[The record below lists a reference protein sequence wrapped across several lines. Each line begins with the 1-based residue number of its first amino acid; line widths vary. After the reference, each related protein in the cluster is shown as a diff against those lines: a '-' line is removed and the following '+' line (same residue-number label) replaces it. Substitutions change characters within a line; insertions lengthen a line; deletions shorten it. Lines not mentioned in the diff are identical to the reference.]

1 MAPVQQTFSLIP
13 ELPSALHGG
22 EQEQGRVSRPP
33 MTTKQ
38 AKKAYKAKNKGPKL
52 SKAEQR
58 RQDLMEQD
66 RIRREFEKE
75 RNQARAKAARD
86 KRKEKEDR
94 EKAEKKRKGVP
105 LVEVHPSQDTLA
117 RFLRRPITPVV
128 GQKPGADLGGLSAR
142 QGRSPRNNEA
152 KTGPPVVS
160 SEEDDSDTTLPAE
173 DEPERPKKRPRVG
186 SSPRPLSTI
195 ENAPHDMFN
204 KSTTK
209 PNVNRDTSPVK
220 AKPPQNSPA
229 AVGKE
234 PVSTAASLDPDDPIV
249 EDMVNRQILTE
260 SFSADDGLFDDLDF
274 EAMEMQTVAQD
285 ATHIKAALPPP
296 MPPDS
301 RPSPRKEQTAVDK
314 NGQVNKPFSPTEV
327 IGSKSYKKDLAT
339 RSQNVGR
346 VENCETVNPGLRDL
360 PDDNASIRPIM
371 QQTSGSKTT
380 ATSVALSGPDQETR
394 PVARGS
400 TTRRRLLLV
409 VEQQDRKPLQVL
421 PLKQSISSNHEQKE
435 HLHSPAKSEQTQCPE
450 ETPKPA
456 RASPQAG
463 FNKFK
468 AFLSPRTPNMGPP
481 PLPPKFRTP
490 NRSTS
495 GKSMAKP
502 QFLPQQPPSF
512 VKPDRHSETSTNLVH
527 AEANM
532 PPMST
537 QLFLL
542 SNADELFPS
551 PSQEVAEL
559 LDEPISR
566 FQELSAR
573 PKSASA
579 ALPSLLPSSHASRV
593 RAEFPQSFSRK
604 GSSTNHVISRGRS
617 AGDAS
622 RAQAEHR
629 EAPNIPAAK
638 PQTSE
643 VLNTDMMPPFS
654 TQDFILSSQDRL
666 ELEDEPA
673 TTIFQLPPSKR
684 HVRTNSSPST
694 FLPMPPM
701 YRTPDV
707 NHCTIGIIEKHSAT
721 DSMESKTTPCPPV
734 RSVQAPGATDGGVK
748 QANDMIKT
756 PCGDLT
762 GKKSELHES
771 HLPFE
776 NCSAKRTR
784 SQKPE
789 VEDLASSFTDDELA
803 ELLSENF
810 EIDQDEQDPEASKF
824 PSGAALQQTPVRTQS
839 SPKPFFTSSG
849 TKEKFILAFEKT
861 RTDTWRNNNAR
872 RQGQEELD
880 VLCRQEEEKQQRIL
894 LEKLLESEE
903 QFGEEAGVTSS
914 PAQMKSGQA
923 QSSSAKSNDSTR
935 SQNSTTASKKTRQR
949 THPHGSYEKMLEM
962 LEKGKEEGES
972 TREAEVA
979 SGRKESNERRGS
991 TEQVIPASQG
1001 SDYGDLI
1008 LDLDDFPDF

>member
-128 GQKPGADLGGLSAR
+128 GQKPGPDLGGLSAR
-142 QGRSPRNNEA
+142 QNHSPRNNEE

-204 KSTTK
+204 ESTTK
-209 PNVNRDTSPVK
+209 LNVNRDTSPVK

-274 EAMEMQTVAQD
+274 EALEMQTVAQD
-285 ATHIKAALPPP
+285 ATHIKAALPPS

-327 IGSKSYKKDLAT
+327 VGSNSYKKDLAT

-346 VENCETVNPGLRDL
+346 VEDCETVNPGLRGL
-360 PDDNASIRPIM
+360 PDDNASTRPVM
-371 QQTSGSKTT
+371 QQTSGNKTT
-380 ATSVALSGPDQETR
+380 ATS
-394 PVARGS
+394 
-400 TTRRRLLLV
+400 
-409 VEQQDRKPLQVL
+409 
-421 PLKQSISSNHEQKE
+421 
-435 HLHSPAKSEQTQCPE
+435 PE
-450 ETPKPA
+450 
-456 RASPQAG
+456 
-463 FNKFK
+463 
-468 AFLSPRTPNMGPP
+468 
-481 PLPPKFRTP
+481 
-490 NRSTS
+490 
-495 GKSMAKP
+495 
-502 QFLPQQPPSF
+502 
-512 VKPDRHSETSTNLVH
+512 
-527 AEANM
+527 
-532 PPMST
+532 
-537 QLFLL
+537 
-542 SNADELFPS
+542 
-551 PSQEVAEL
+551 
-559 LDEPISR
+559 
-566 FQELSAR
+566 
-573 PKSASA
+573 
-579 ALPSLLPSSHASRV
+579 
-593 RAEFPQSFSRK
+593 
-604 GSSTNHVISRGRS
+604 
-617 AGDAS
+617 
-622 RAQAEHR
+622 
-629 EAPNIPAAK
+629 
-638 PQTSE
+638 
-643 VLNTDMMPPFS
+643 
-654 TQDFILSSQDRL
+654 
-666 ELEDEPA
+666 
-673 TTIFQLPPSKR
+673 
-684 HVRTNSSPST
+684 
-694 FLPMPPM
+694 
-701 YRTPDV
+701 
-707 NHCTIGIIEKHSAT
+707 IE
-721 DSMESKTTPCPPV
+721 
-734 RSVQAPGATDGGVK
+734 
-748 QANDMIKT
+748 
-756 PCGDLT
+756 DLT
-762 GKKSELHES
+762 
-771 HLPFE
+771 
-776 NCSAKRTR
+776 
-784 SQKPE
+784 
-789 VEDLASSFTDDELA
+789 SSFTDDELA

-810 EIDQDEQDPEASKF
+810 EIDEDEPEPEATEFASE
-824 PSGAALQQTPVRTQS
+824 AALQQTPVRTQS

-861 RTDTWRNNNAR
+861 RTDTWRNDNAR

-880 VLCRQEEEKQQRIL
+880 VLCRQEEERQQRIL

-935 SQNSTTASKKTRQR
+935 SQNSTAASKKTRQR

-979 SGRKESNERRGS
+979 PGRKESNERHGS
-991 TEQVIPASQG
+991 MEQVITASQG

>member
-52 SKAEQR
+52 CKAEQR

-117 RFLRRPITPVV
+117 RFVRRPITPVV
-128 GQKPGADLGGLSAR
+128 GQKPGADLGGLSVR
-142 QGRSPRNNEA
+142 QGRSPRNDEE
-152 KTGPPVVS
+152 KTGPPVVF

-186 SSPRPLSTI
+186 SSPRSLSTI
-195 ENAPHDMFN
+195 KNAPHDMFN

-209 PNVNRDTSPVK
+209 PNANRDTSPVK
-220 AKPPQNSPA
+220 AEFSHKSLA

-274 EAMEMQTVAQD
+274 EAMEMQTIAQD
-285 ATHIKAALPPP
+285 ATHMKVAVPPP
-296 MPPDS
+296 ISPNS
-301 RPSPRKEQTAVDK
+301 RLLPGRKQTAVDK
-314 NGQVNKPFSPTEV
+314 NGQVKRPFSPNEV
-327 IGSKSYKKDLAT
+327 TRALSPKQAFAA
-339 RSQNVGR
+339 RSQMAER
-346 VENCETVNPGLRDL
+346 VEDCETVNPDPRGL
-360 PDDNASIRPIM
+360 PDDNASIRSVM
-371 QQTSGSKTT
+371 QQTSGSETN
-380 ATSVALSGPDQETR
+380 AASVALSAPGQETR

-400 TTRRRLLLV
+400 TTRRRLLLLA
-409 VEQQDRKPLQVL
+409 EQRDRKPLQEL

-450 ETPKPA
+450 KTPKPA
-456 RASPQAG
+456 RSSPPKG
-463 FNKFK
+463 FNKPK

-481 PLPPKFRTP
+481 PLPPKFQTP
-490 NRSTS
+490 NRSIS
-495 GKSMAKP
+495 GNGVNKP
-502 QFLPQQPPSF
+502 KFLPQKPSSF
-512 VKPDRHSETSTNLVH
+512 VKPDRRSETSANLVQP
-527 AEANM
+527 EANM
-532 PPMST
+532 PPSST

-566 FQELSAR
+566 FQGSSTR
-573 PKSASA
+573 PKSASD
-579 ALPSLLPSSHASRV
+579 ALPSLLPSSHTSMT
-593 RAEFPQSFSRK
+593 RAELPRSFARK
-604 GSSTNHVISRGRS
+604 GSSTNHAISRGRP
-617 AGDAS
+617 AGDFS
-622 RAQAEHR
+622 PAQAEHR
-629 EAPNIPAAK
+629 EAPNGFAAK
-638 PQTSE
+638 PQTHE
-643 VLNTDMMPPFS
+643 ALNIDMMPPFS
-654 TQDFILSSQDRL
+654 TQDFLLSSQDRL
-666 ELEDEPA
+666 ELEDEP
-673 TTIFQLPPSKR
+673 LPPVVQPQPSNTR
-684 HVRTNSSPST
+684 ELSNALPSPSI
-694 FLPMPPM
+694 PVAQMHRNP
-701 YRTPDV
+701 RG
-707 NHCTIGIIEKHSAT
+707 NHCTTAIVGNHTAT
-721 DSMESKTTPCPPV
+721 KSMASKTDPRPPV
-734 RSVQAPGATDGGVK
+734 RIVQASGATDRGVK
-748 QANDMIKT
+748 QANDTIKT
-756 PCGDLT
+756 PPGVLS
-762 GKKSELHES
+762 GKKPESHES
-771 HLPFE
+771 HLPSE
-776 NCSAKRTR
+776 NYSARRTR
-784 SQKPE
+784 IPKPE
-789 VEDLASSFTDDELA
+789 VEDLTSSFTDDELA

-810 EIDQDEQDPEASKF
+810 EIEQDEPEPAATRF
-824 PSGAALQQTPVRTQS
+824 PAEAALQQTPVRTQS

-861 RTDTWRNNNAR
+861 RTDTWRNDNAR
-872 RQGQEELD
+872 HQGQEELD

-903 QFGEEAGVTSS
+903 QFGEETGVASS
-914 PAQMKSGQA
+914 PAQMKSDHA

-935 SQNSTTASKKTRQR
+935 SQSSTTASKKTRQR

-962 LEKGKEEGES
+962 LEKGKVEGES
-972 TREAEVA
+972 TQEAEVA
-979 SGRKESNERRGS
+979 SGRKESHERNGS
-991 TEQVIPASQG
+991 MEEVIPASQG